1 MWEQLKRRASCQ
13 ILPTSDR
20 DKPINAS
27 RELNH
32 PAFQSI
38 RITQVEGLQT
48 ANTQTVVTLSKLV
61 TPQAMQQ
68 CLQFVYTGTI
78 DKRFF
83 ELQVCINL
91 YFSKQSLI
99 NLYNNKNIKDYDG
112 DIEIII

>member
-13 ILPTSDR
+13 VLPTMDR
-20 DKPINAS
+20 EKPINAS

-38 RITQVEGLQT
+38 RITQVDGLQT
-48 ANTQTVVTLSKLV
+48 SNTQTIVTLTKLV

-83 ELQVCINL
+83 ELQVCKQY
-91 YFSKQSLI
+91 YFVKLS
-99 NLYNNKNIKDYDG
+99 NTDA
-112 DIEIII
+112 